1 MKEKSEGTNTDINVI
16 DLTKLDGIGK
26 LRTLIQNNNMTNVIK
41 CRYKDFTFDVY
52 VNKVEIPFT
61 EQGQN
66 IEITI
71 KKPQNLKFQE
81 KNCNADEDS
90 TIIISYAGE
99 YLRFDQ
105 FKFKKLPSAVDNKEE
120 INTTT
125 KTIFDDIVETGI
137 TEAFGYDNFNA
148 KSQEPTDYSFPL
160 YYNANG
166 IFKIPVKENNPSK
179 VITINNMKYTIDNKS
194 AILFKENKETL
205 INEKPFKY
213 IAIDV
218 ADNNNKRRYF
228 DIQQSSPGDIRQSK
242 CPYATEV
249 QIQYNKGNSD
259 VVIQKTRSKNTSN
272 FFRDLCRCC
281 CDKTNNNKESE
292 VNIETLHEFKNI
304 TGIETKQFLM

>member
-1 MKEKSEGTNTDINVI
+1 M
-16 DLTKLDGIGK
+16 
-26 LRTLIQNNNMTNVIK
+26 
-41 CRYKDFTFDVY
+41 
-52 VNKVEIPFT
+52 
-61 EQGQN
+61 
-66 IEITI
+66 
-71 KKPQNLKFQE
+71 
-81 KNCNADEDS
+81 
-90 TIIISYAGE
+90 
-99 YLRFDQ
+99 RFDQ

-137 TEAFGYDNFNA
+137 TEAFGYNNNTE
-148 KSQEPTDYSFPL
+148 SQEPTYYSFPL
-160 YYNANG
+160 YYNAHG
-166 IFKIPVKENNPSK
+166 IFKIPVKKNNEPK
-179 VITINNMKYTIDNKS
+179 AITINDMKYTIDNKS
-194 AILFKENKETL
+194 AILFKENKEPS

-228 DIQQSSPGDIRQSK
+228 DIKDKADNIQKSN
-242 CPYATEV
+242 CANATEV